1 MSLPLTK
8 ECPKWRRFF
17 SASEAAHSLSG
28 IGRTEDWLITQPPAL
43 AFELLTTV
51 LLKPAADDEVAMK
64 RLIIHAFGV
73 VALLAATATVLRS
86 HSPSIEKSVGSVGM
100 PSVLELETAVGR

>member
-1 MSLPLTK
+1 
-8 ECPKWRRFF
+8 
-17 SASEAAHSLSG
+17 
-28 IGRTEDWLITQPPAL
+28 
-43 AFELLTTV
+43 
-51 LLKPAADDEVAMK
+51 MK

-100 PSVLELETAVGR
+100 PSVLVLETAVGR

>member
-28 IGRTEDWLITQPPAL
+28 IGRTEDWLITWPPAL

-51 LLKPAADDEVAMK
+51 LKPAADDEVAMK

-100 PSVLELETAVGR
+100 PSVLVLETAVGR